1 VTTDQSS
8 ARSPAARH
16 TGLLLVLAGVLVL
29 HLAALYWPRV
39 DVTGPVQQSDKVV
52 HALLFATPVIVA
64 SCVVHSWRWLALL
77 LAVHAP
83 VSEVVQHYVLPHRS
97 GDPLDAVAD
106 LVGVALGATVAWWWV
121 SRRSWSQVGES
132 D

>member
-1 VTTDQSS
+1 VATEQTS

-16 TGLLLVLAGVLVL
+16 AGLLVLVVVLVL

-39 DVTGPVQQSDKVV
+39 DLTGPVQWSDKVV
-52 HALLFATPVIVA
+52 HALLFAVPVIVA
-64 SCVVHSWRWLALL
+64 ARVLHGWRGAALL
-77 LAVHAP
+77 LALHAP

-106 LVGVALGATVAWWWV
+106 LLGVALGATVAWWWA
-121 SRRSWSQVGES
+121 SRRVWSEAPES
-132 D
+132 S